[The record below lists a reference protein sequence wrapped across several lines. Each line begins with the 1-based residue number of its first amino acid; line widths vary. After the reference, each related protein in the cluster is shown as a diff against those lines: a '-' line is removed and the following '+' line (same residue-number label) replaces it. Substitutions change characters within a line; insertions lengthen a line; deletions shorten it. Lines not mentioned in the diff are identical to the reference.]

1 MAWLSWDKM
10 CIPKALVGMGFKLL
24 KHFNLA
30 PLAKQGWQLQVGQ
43 NSLVYQVLKAKY
55 FPTYDFIHAYLGK
68 KPSYVWRSIMAAQEI
83 VQKGFCWRVG
93 NGRQI
98 RVWEDSWV
106 PTSSTHK
113 VIAPRG
119 MLPLDSRVC
128 DFIAVNN
135 KCWEWNLLNRTFL
148 PFEVE
153 AITGIPLSV
162 RMPDD
167 RQVGFRSSRFSR
179 IL

>member
-10 CIPKALVGMGFKLL
+10 CIPKALTGMGFKLL

-30 PLAKQGWQLQVGQ
+30 PLAKQGWRLQVGQ

-68 KPSYVWRSIMAAQEI
+68 KQSYVWRSIMATQEI

-119 MLPLDSRVC
+119 MLHWILEFV
-128 DFIAVNN
+128 I
-135 KCWEWNLLNRTFL
+135 
-148 PFEVE
+148 
-153 AITGIPLSV
+153 LS
-162 RMPDD
+162 
-167 RQVGFRSSRFSR
+167 
-179 IL
+179 L